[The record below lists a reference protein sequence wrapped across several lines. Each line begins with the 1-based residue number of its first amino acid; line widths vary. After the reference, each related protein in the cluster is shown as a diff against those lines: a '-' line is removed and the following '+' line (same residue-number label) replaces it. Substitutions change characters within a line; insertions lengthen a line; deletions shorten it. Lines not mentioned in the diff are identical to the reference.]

1 MLVIRNEQRKV
12 LRAHARERFDAWLLE
27 RVRARWPDRP
37 VCADADALARLLDET
52 VALAQRAGMV
62 SATQIADYVDLVM
75 LLGPG
80 WRADPRVPWTDDV
93 LRNDRLDGRAKLR
106 VLMQIVRASA
116 LERVGPEW
124 GHRV

>member
-1 MLVIRNEQRKV
+1 MLVIRNEQREV
-12 LRAHARERFDAWLLE
+12 FRTRARERFDAWLTE
-27 RVRARWPDRP
+27 HVRQRWPDRP
-37 VCADADALARLLDET
+37 ICADAGALARFLAET

-62 SATQIADYVDLVM
+62 SGTQIADYVDLVM

-80 WRADPRVPWTDDV
+80 WRADPRLPWADDV
-93 LRNDRLDGRAKLR
+93 LGSDGLDGRAKLR
-106 VLMQIVRASA
+106 VLMQIVRANA